1 MDAFGL
7 LVSPLVNH
15 LPGLPRW
22 SLGWLTP
29 TAEETVEETVA
40 SAPSNT
46 DNSVPQ
52 PSTAEE
58 PAEST
63 PTNIDNSDAQPSTS
77 EPERSFGDASL
88 VVSKLIRLAQQKSNS
103 RKLSPQS
110 SLATASVHPSTSS
123 ADHPTTNPTSPP
135 HAKSAATPW
144 PWSQVLVTAYLLGVA
159 ILGAWYLFG
168 FAILVWLD
176 RMPNLFP
183 MPWQHC
189 FGRLSPPLPAEKSAC
204 A

>member
-1 MDAFGL
+1 M
-7 LVSPLVNH
+7 
-15 LPGLPRW
+15 
-22 SLGWLTP
+22 
-29 TAEETVEETVA
+29 VA
-40 SAPSNT
+40 RLADTHGGRDCGRDCCSAPSNT

-110 SLATASVHPSTSS
+110 SLAIPPFTPRPVQ
-123 ADHPTTNPTSPP
+123 PTTQRPIPP
-135 HAKSAATPW
+135 HRRMPSLLRRLGRGPKSWSRPTYLVLRFWVPGTCSDLQFSSGSIAA
-144 PWSQVLVTAYLLGVA
+144 
-159 ILGAWYLFG
+159 
-168 FAILVWLD
+168 
-176 RMPNLFP
+176 PNLFP